1 MNEPRPRKPQKKR
14 VPKFGEKRK
23 RPNSWGTPPYT
34 PKGQLAL
41 DFENGDLTPEQLAV
55 FA

>member
-1 MNEPRPRKPQKKR
+1 MSDPQPRKSRKKR
-14 VPKFGEKRK
+14 VRKFGEKPK
-23 RPNSWGTPPYT
+23 RPKSWGTTPYT